1 MGFVLLWRRWP
12 WIKTDSRCNG
22 VISNPFAWFLH
33 PVGDRCSPL
42 EIVLGRF
49 VIFGFFIGVVG
60 FIENE
65 PRWIILTLQNIE
77 ASVLLFLNWAF
88 VICDAGLF
96 ELFDIRRFD
105 FDVNTGHQHG
115 ATWLINSS
123 WLRTHG
129 LGWHLHN
136 VEWIYLYLKIS
147 AFCCS
152 SFPRLLHKQA
162 ELALRCVVPC
172 HAMPCLLI
180 LALLDVSA

>member
-1 MGFVLLWRRWP
+1 MYCVVLPVAKSSSSQSLPKARKQLSSVNPSCVIHFFGRAPTVW
-12 WIKTDSRCNG
+12 CNG

-49 VIFGFFIGVVG
+49 VICGFFIGVVG
-60 FIENE
+60 FIEKE

-77 ASVLLFLNWAF
+77 ASVPLFLNWAF
-88 VICDAGLF
+88 VICDAGLL

-115 ATWLINSS
+115 ATWLTNSS
-123 WLRTHG
+123 WLSTDG

-136 VEWIYLYLKIS
+136 VEWIYL
-147 AFCCS
+147 
-152 SFPRLLHKQA
+152 
-162 ELALRCVVPC
+162 
-172 HAMPCLLI
+172 
-180 LALLDVSA
+180 